1 MLMWY
6 RAIKKP
12 MANSAHNKTLCGSIG
27 YSLLIPFIILIPD
40 EEERPWS
47 ADEENPPTPKVPC
60 GFQEQLPH
68 DISFCASGWRSLFQ
82 RQRQAGT
89 ISSSYAH
96 TVGSTS
102 SSWSWG
108 MAAEFDDN
116 WSIGKSAPWESPCR
130 ND

>member
-1 MLMWY
+1 MLRWY

-12 MANSAHNKTLCGSIG
+12 MANPGHNKTLCGSIG
-27 YSLLIPFIILIPD
+27 YSLLIPSIILIPD
-40 EEERPWS
+40 EEECPWS
-47 ADEENPPTPKVPC
+47 ADEKNPPTPKVVPC

-68 DISFCASGWRSLFQ
+68 GISFCASGRRSLFQ
-82 RQRQAGT
+82 GQRQAGT

-96 TVGSTS
+96 IVGSTS

-116 WSIGKSAPWESPCR
+116 
-130 ND
+130 